1 MEKDQILYDP
11 QVHQIATRYLPAG
24 NHLAT
29 IVNVEELPPEKG
41 KEFRYVRLQWK
52 GTKGEIRQDLICD
65 HWGDA
70 SKAETSLRIT
80 GEKLGSIAKA
90 VGHDGPVSLKKMFS
104 QLGNKQCA
112 VAVRAEYNK
121 SSQKYYNQIDHV
133 AAQLNDLD
141 PYVAEDVDMSRV
153 SVHGDAT
160 QDDLDQI
167 KSILKGVGA

>member
-11 QVHQIATRYLPAG
+11 QVHQIATRYMPAG
-24 NHLAT
+24 NWLAT
-29 IVNVEELPPEKG
+29 IVDVEELQPEKG
-41 KEFRYVRLQWK
+41 KDFRYVRLQWR

-65 HWGDA
+65 HWGEA
-70 SKAETSLRIT
+70 SKAETALRIT

-90 VGHDGPVSLKKMFS
+90 VGHQGPVSLKKMFT

-121 SSQKYYNQIDHV
+121 STKKTYNQIDHV

-141 PYVAEDVDMSRV
+141 PYVAEDVDMSQV
-153 SVHGDAT
+153 SNYGDAT

-167 KSILKGVGA
+167 KSILKNVGT